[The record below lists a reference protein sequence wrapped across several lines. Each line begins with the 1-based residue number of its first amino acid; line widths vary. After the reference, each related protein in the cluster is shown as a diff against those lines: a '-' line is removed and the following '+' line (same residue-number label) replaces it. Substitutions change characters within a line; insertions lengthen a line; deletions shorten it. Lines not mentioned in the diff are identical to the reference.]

1 MILID
6 SNILMYAAGAAH
18 PHKAPSVALFERVA
32 AAQTSACVSVEVL
45 QEVLHRY
52 RAIDRWS
59 DGRRVYELARQIFPA
74 VIPVTVAMLDRARD
88 ILEATPGITARDA
101 VHAAV
106 VQLESLDAICSY
118 DRDFDRIADLRRVQP
133 DEVV

>member
-18 PHKAPSVALFERVA
+18 PHKAPSVALLERVA

-74 VIPVTVAMLDRARD
+74 VIPVTVAMLDRACD

>member
-1 MILID
+1 VILVD

-18 PHKAPSVALFERVA
+18 PHKAPSVALLERVA
-32 AAQTSACVSVEVL
+32 AGQVSACVSVEVL

-52 RAIDRWS
+52 RALDRWS
-59 DGRRVYELARQIFPA
+59 DGRRVYELTRQIVPT

-88 ILEATPGITARDA
+88 ILDATPGIMARDA

-106 VQLESLDAICSY
+106 VQLESLAAICSY
-118 DRDFDRIADLRRVQP
+118 DRDFDRIAELRRVQP
-133 DEVV
+133 DNVP